1 MARLCI
7 TVLHADGSYDVAPAV
22 SAGPLLRLSLFG
34 QMRAV
39 EASGRSVLP
48 RSRKTRAVLAILA
61 LASPRPVLRSR
72 LTGLLWSQRAKEQA
86 RGSLRQSVHELQ
98 RALGQGTANLLHADR
113 NYLILFENG
122 LWVDVRVTAGATAT
136 DPQGLE
142 VFRPTLLDDLEGI
155 DPAFDRWLA
164 EQRQWVTQQALS
176 VAEAALRSE
185 RETEPRIAAAERL
198 LTIDRMYEPAWQAL
212 IRALLEQGD
221 HAAAQLAFERYS
233 SALLPVGRDPSP
245 ETAALIRGTPRAQL
259 SLPVV
264 TKSNN
269 VKQGISLCVL
279 PPRTLD
285 GSRQDGSLPGLA
297 EEITAAVSRFRWV
310 SCVAA
315 VPHEQRTE
323 TPLYDPDTDYLLDS
337 TLQRFGKRT
346 RIMLRLLD
354 LHTGGKVVWALHCD
368 REVDD
373 VLAVQSEI
381 AGKTAAQI
389 DPELLL
395 HEGKRR
401 MLREPGEATAFD
413 LTLRAIPAIYRLE
426 ASGFYAAGELL
437 SAAVAMEPGNVTAL
451 SWWVY
456 WHLLL
461 VGQAWAPDP
470 VEAMMHASELAE
482 RAVTLDPGDART
494 LTLVGHLRGFLHRRA
509 EEACALHERAISL
522 NPNLSLAWCF
532 SGLANCYLG
541 RHATAIEHIERARH
555 LSPHDPHAFFFDM
568 ALLMPYL
575 LQGHFEE
582 ALALGRRSIELNP
595 GFTSTYKGYLAT
607 LGHLGRDQEAA
618 RVLARLLTLEPR
630 FCVRSALERSPI
642 KRQADLDFYAEGLRR
657 GGLPES

>member
-1 MARLCI
+1 M
-7 TVLHADGSYDVAPAV
+7 
-22 SAGPLLRLSLFG
+22 
-34 QMRAV
+34 
-39 EASGRSVLP
+39 
-48 RSRKTRAVLAILA
+48 
-61 LASPRPVLRSR
+61 
-72 LTGLLWSQRAKEQA
+72 
-86 RGSLRQSVHELQ
+86 HELQ
-98 RALGQGTANLLHADR
+98 RALGQGSGNLLHADR
-113 NYLILFENG
+113 NHLILFENG
-122 LWVDVRVTAGATAT
+122 LWVDVRAMAGATAA

-142 VFRPTLLDDLEGI
+142 VFRPTLLDDLEGL
-155 DPAFDRWLA
+155 DPAFDSWLA
-164 EQRQWVTQQALS
+164 EQRQRMTQQALA
-176 VAEAALRSE
+176 VGEAVLRSE
-185 RETEPRIAAAERL
+185 QETEPRIAAAERL

-212 IRALLEQGD
+212 IRAHLEKENR
-221 HAAAQLAFERYS
+221 AAAQLAFDRYS
-233 SALLPVGRDPSP
+233 SALSHFGRAPSP
-245 ETAALIRGTPRAQL
+245 ETAALIRGTSP
-259 SLPVV
+259 SVV
-264 TKSNN
+264 TQPNN
-269 VKQGISLCVL
+269 VNEGIRLCVL
-279 PPRTLD
+279 PPRSLD

-315 VPHEQRTE
+315 VPHQRRTE
-323 TPLYDPDTDYLLDS
+323 APLYDLDTDYVLDS
-337 TLQRFGKRT
+337 TLQRCGKRT

-381 AGKTAAQI
+381 AGKAAAQI

-401 MLREPGEATAFD
+401 MLRKPGEATAFD

-437 SAAVAMEPGNVTAL
+437 SAAVAAEPSNVTAL
-451 SWWVY
+451 SWCVY

-461 VGQAWAPDP
+461 VGQAWARDP
-470 VEAMMHASELAE
+470 VEAMMRASELAE

-494 LTLVGHLRGFLHRRA
+494 LTLVGHLRGFFHRRA

-541 RHATAIEHIERARH
+541 RHATAIEQIERARH

-582 ALALGRRSIELNP
+582 ALTLGRRSIELNP

-642 KRQADLDFYAEGLRR
+642 TKQADLDFYAEGLRL

>member
-1 MARLCI
+1 LR
-7 TVLHADGSYDVAPAV
+7 V
-22 SAGPLLRLSLFG
+22 SLLG

-39 EASGRSVLP
+39 GASGHSVLP

-61 LASPRPVLRSR
+61 LASPRPVLRSK

-98 RALGQGTANLLHADR
+98 RALGQDTGTLLLADR
-113 NYLILFENG
+113 NHLILFENG
-122 LWVDVRVTAGATAT
+122 LWVDVRAAAGATAA

-142 VFRPTLLDDLEGI
+142 VFQPTLLDDLEGL
-155 DPAFDRWLA
+155 DPAFDSWLA
-164 EQRQWVTQQALS
+164 EQRQRVTQQALAD
-176 VAEAALRSE
+176 AEAVLRSE
-185 RETEPRIAAAERL
+185 LETEPRIAAAERL
-198 LTIDRMYEPAWQAL
+198 LIIDRMNEPAWQAL
-212 IRALLEQGD
+212 IRAHLEQGNR
-221 HAAAQLAFERYS
+221 AAAQLAFERYS
-233 SALLPVGRDPSP
+233 SALLHFGRAPSP
-245 ETAALIRGTPRAQL
+245 ETAALIRGAPRAQL
-259 SLPVV
+259 SPSVV
-264 TKSNN
+264 TQLNN
-269 VKQGISLCVL
+269 VNDGIRLCVL
-279 PPRTLD
+279 PPRSLD
-285 GSRQDGSLPGLA
+285 GSRQEGALPGLA

-315 VPHEQRTE
+315 VPHQRRTE
-323 TPLYDPDTDYLLDS
+323 MPLYDLDTDYLLDS
-337 TLQRFGKRT
+337 TLQSFGKRT
-346 RIMLRLLD
+346 RIILRLLD

-381 AGKTAAQI
+381 AGKAAAQI

-426 ASGFYAAGELL
+426 VSGFHAAGELL
-437 SAAVAMEPGNVTAL
+437 SAAMAVEPGNVTAL
-451 SWWVY
+451 SWYVY

-461 VGQAWAPDP
+461 VGQAWARDP
-470 VEAMMHASELAE
+470 VDAMMRASELAE
-482 RAVTLDPGDART
+482 RAVTLDPNDART
-494 LTLVGHLRGFLHRRA
+494 LTLVGHLRGFFHGRA

-541 RHATAIEHIERARH
+541 RHATAIEQIERARH

-568 ALLMPYL
+568 ALLMPYF
-575 LQGHFEE
+575 LQGLFEE

-595 GFTSTYKGYLAT
+595 GFTSAYKGYLAT

-630 FCVRSALERSPI
+630 FCVKSALERSPI
-642 KRQADLDFYAEGLRR
+642 KQQADLDFYAEGLRR
-657 GGLPES
+657 GGLPEN

>member
-1 MARLCI
+1 
-7 TVLHADGSYDVAPAV
+7 
-22 SAGPLLRLSLFG
+22 
-34 QMRAV
+34 MR
-39 EASGRSVLP
+39 S
-48 RSRKTRAVLAILA
+48 K
-61 LASPRPVLRSR
+61 

-98 RALGQGTANLLHADR
+98 RALGQDTGTLLLADR
-113 NYLILFENG
+113 NHLILFENG
-122 LWVDVRVTAGATAT
+122 LWVDVRAAAGATAA

-142 VFRPTLLDDLEGI
+142 VFQPTLLDDLEGL
-155 DPAFDRWLA
+155 DPAFDSWLA
-164 EQRQWVTQQALS
+164 EQRQRVTQQALAD
-176 VAEAALRSE
+176 AEAVLRSE
-185 RETEPRIAAAERL
+185 LETEPRIAAAERL
-198 LTIDRMYEPAWQAL
+198 LIIDRMNEPAWQAL
-212 IRALLEQGD
+212 IRAHLEQGNR
-221 HAAAQLAFERYS
+221 AAAQLAFERYS
-233 SALLPVGRDPSP
+233 SALLHFGRAPSP
-245 ETAALIRGTPRAQL
+245 ETAALIRGAPRAQL
-259 SLPVV
+259 SPSVV
-264 TKSNN
+264 TQLNN
-269 VKQGISLCVL
+269 VNDGIRLCVL
-279 PPRTLD
+279 PPRSLD
-285 GSRQDGSLPGLA
+285 GSRQEGALPGLA

-315 VPHEQRTE
+315 VPHQRRTE
-323 TPLYDPDTDYLLDS
+323 MPLYDLDTDYLLDS
-337 TLQRFGKRT
+337 TLQSFGKRT
-346 RIMLRLLD
+346 RIILRLLD

-381 AGKTAAQI
+381 AGKAAAQI

-426 ASGFYAAGELL
+426 VSGFHAAGELL
-437 SAAVAMEPGNVTAL
+437 SAAMAVEPGNVTAL
-451 SWWVY
+451 SWYVY

-461 VGQAWAPDP
+461 VGQAWARDP
-470 VEAMMHASELAE
+470 VDAMMRASELAE
-482 RAVTLDPGDART
+482 RAVTLDPNDART
-494 LTLVGHLRGFLHRRA
+494 LTLVGHLRGFFHGRA

-541 RHATAIEHIERARH
+541 RHATAIEQIERARH

-568 ALLMPYL
+568 ALLMPYF
-575 LQGHFEE
+575 LQGLFEE

-595 GFTSTYKGYLAT
+595 GFTSAYKGYLAT

-630 FCVRSALERSPI
+630 FCVKSALERSPI
-642 KRQADLDFYAEGLRR
+642 KQQADLDFYAEGLRR
-657 GGLPES
+657 GGLPEN

>member
-1 MARLCI
+1 MR
-7 TVLHADGSYDVAPAV
+7 V
-22 SAGPLLRLSLFG
+22 SLLG

-39 EASGRSVLP
+39 GASGHSVLP

-61 LASPRPVLRSR
+61 LASPRPVLRSK

-98 RALGQGTANLLHADR
+98 RALGQDTGTLLLADR
-113 NYLILFENG
+113 NHLILFENG
-122 LWVDVRVTAGATAT
+122 LWVDVRAAAGATAA

-142 VFRPTLLDDLEGI
+142 VFQPTLLDDLEGL
-155 DPAFDRWLA
+155 DPAFDSWLA
-164 EQRQWVTQQALS
+164 EQRQRVTQQALAD
-176 VAEAALRSE
+176 AEAVLRSE
-185 RETEPRIAAAERL
+185 LETEPRIAAAERL
-198 LTIDRMYEPAWQAL
+198 LIIDRMNEPAWQAL
-212 IRALLEQGD
+212 IRAHLEQGNR
-221 HAAAQLAFERYS
+221 AAAQLAFERYS
-233 SALLPVGRDPSP
+233 SALLHFGRAPSP
-245 ETAALIRGTPRAQL
+245 ETAALIRGAPRAQL
-259 SLPVV
+259 SPSVV
-264 TKSNN
+264 TQLNN
-269 VKQGISLCVL
+269 VNDGIRLCVL
-279 PPRTLD
+279 PPRSLD
-285 GSRQDGSLPGLA
+285 GSRQEGALPGLA

-315 VPHEQRTE
+315 VPHQRRTE
-323 TPLYDPDTDYLLDS
+323 MPLYDLDTDYLLDS
-337 TLQRFGKRT
+337 TLQSFGKRT
-346 RIMLRLLD
+346 RIILRLLD

-381 AGKTAAQI
+381 AGKAAAQI

-426 ASGFYAAGELL
+426 VSGFHAAGELL
-437 SAAVAMEPGNVTAL
+437 SAAMAVEPGNVTAL
-451 SWWVY
+451 SWYVY

-461 VGQAWAPDP
+461 VGQAWARDP
-470 VEAMMHASELAE
+470 VDAMMRASELAE
-482 RAVTLDPGDART
+482 RAVTLDPNDART
-494 LTLVGHLRGFLHRRA
+494 LTLVGHLRGFFHGRA

-541 RHATAIEHIERARH
+541 RHATAIEQIERARH

-568 ALLMPYL
+568 ALLMPYF
-575 LQGHFEE
+575 LQGLFEE

-595 GFTSTYKGYLAT
+595 GFTSAYKGYLAT

-630 FCVRSALERSPI
+630 FCVKSALERSPI
-642 KRQADLDFYAEGLRR
+642 KQQADLDFYAEGLRR
-657 GGLPES
+657 GGLPEN

>member
-1 MARLCI
+1 
-7 TVLHADGSYDVAPAV
+7 
-22 SAGPLLRLSLFG
+22 
-34 QMRAV
+34 MRAV
-39 EASGRSVLP
+39 GASGRCVLP

-61 LASPRPVLRSR
+61 LASPKPVLRSK

-98 RALGQGTANLLHADR
+98 RALGHDTQALLHADR
-113 NYLILFENG
+113 NSLILLEDG
-122 LWVDVRVTAGATAT
+122 LWLDVRVTAGATAV

-142 VFRPTLLDDLEGI
+142 VFRPSLLDDLEGL
-155 DPAFDRWLA
+155 DPAFDSWLA
-164 EQRQWVTQQALS
+164 EQRQRVAQHALS
-176 VAEAALRSE
+176 VAEEVLRSE

-198 LTIDRMYEPAWQAL
+198 LAIDRMHEPAWQAL
-212 IRALLEQGD
+212 IRAQLEQGD
-221 HAAAQLAFERYS
+221 RAAAQLAFGRYS
-233 SALLPVGRDPSP
+233 SALLHVGRAPSP
-245 ETAALIRGTPRAQL
+245 ETAALIRGTPYTRL
-259 SLPVV
+259 SPPVV
-264 TKSNN
+264 TKIDHVNDG
-269 VKQGISLCVL
+269 VRLCVL
-279 PPRTLD
+279 PSRSLE

-315 VPHEQRTE
+315 VPQRRRSE
-323 TPLYDPDTDYLLDS
+323 TPLSDLDADYLLDS

-346 RIMLRLLD
+346 RIILRLLD
-354 LHTGGKVVWALHCD
+354 LHTGGKVIWALHCD

-381 AGKTAAQI
+381 AGKAAAQI

-401 MLREPGEATAFD
+401 MLREPGEASAFD

-426 ASGFYAAGELL
+426 ASGFFAAGELL
-437 SAAVAMEPGNVTAL
+437 SAAVAMDPGNVTAL
-451 SWWVY
+451 SWCVY

-461 VGQAWAPDP
+461 VGQAWARDP

-482 RAVTLDPGDART
+482 RAVTLDPSDART

-522 NPNLSLAWCF
+522 NPNLSLAWCL

-541 RHATAIEHIERARH
+541 RHATAIEQIERARH
-555 LSPHDPHAFFFDM
+555 LSPYDPHAFFFDM
-568 ALLMPYL
+568 ALLMPHL

-618 RVLARLLTLEPR
+618 RVLARLLMLEPR

-642 KRQADLDFYAEGLRR
+642 KQQADLDFYAEGLRR

>member
-1 MARLCI
+1 
-7 TVLHADGSYDVAPAV
+7 V
-22 SAGPLLRLSLFG
+22 SLLGP
-34 QMRAV
+34 MRAV
-39 EASGRSVLP
+39 GASGHSVLP

-61 LASPRPVLRSR
+61 LASPRPVLRSK

-98 RALGQGTANLLHADR
+98 RALGQDTGTLLLADR
-113 NYLILFENG
+113 NHLILFENG
-122 LWVDVRVTAGATAT
+122 LWVDVRAAAGATAA

-142 VFRPTLLDDLEGI
+142 VFQPTLLDDLEGL
-155 DPAFDRWLA
+155 DPAFDSWLA
-164 EQRQWVTQQALS
+164 EQRQRVTQQALAD
-176 VAEAALRSE
+176 AEAVLRSE
-185 RETEPRIAAAERL
+185 LETEPRIAAAERL
-198 LTIDRMYEPAWQAL
+198 LIIDRMNEPAWQAL
-212 IRALLEQGD
+212 IRAHLEQGNR
-221 HAAAQLAFERYS
+221 AAAQLAFERYS
-233 SALLPVGRDPSP
+233 SALLHFGRAPSP
-245 ETAALIRGTPRAQL
+245 ETAALIRGAPRAQL
-259 SLPVV
+259 SPSVV
-264 TKSNN
+264 TQLNN
-269 VKQGISLCVL
+269 VNDGIRLCVL
-279 PPRTLD
+279 PPRSLD
-285 GSRQDGSLPGLA
+285 GSRQEGALPGLA

-315 VPHEQRTE
+315 VPHQRRTE
-323 TPLYDPDTDYLLDS
+323 TPLYDLDTDYLLDS
-337 TLQRFGKRT
+337 TLQSFGKRT
-346 RIMLRLLD
+346 RIILRLLD

-381 AGKTAAQI
+381 AGKAAAQI

-426 ASGFYAAGELL
+426 VSGFHAAGELL
-437 SAAVAMEPGNVTAL
+437 SAAMAVEPGNVTAL
-451 SWWVY
+451 SWYVY

-461 VGQAWAPDP
+461 VGQAWARDP
-470 VEAMMHASELAE
+470 VDAMMRASELAE
-482 RAVTLDPGDART
+482 RAVTLDPNDART
-494 LTLVGHLRGFLHRRA
+494 LTLVGHLRGFFHGRA

-541 RHATAIEHIERARH
+541 RHATAIEQIERARH

-568 ALLMPYL
+568 ALLMPYF
-575 LQGHFEE
+575 LQGLFEE

-595 GFTSTYKGYLAT
+595 GFTSAYKGYLAT

-630 FCVRSALERSPI
+630 FCVKSALERSPI
-642 KRQADLDFYAEGLRR
+642 KQQADLDFYAEGLRR
-657 GGLPES
+657 GGLPEN

>member
-1 MARLCI
+1 M
-7 TVLHADGSYDVAPAV
+7 S
-22 SAGPLLRLSLFG
+22 LLG

-39 EASGRSVLP
+39 GASGHSVLP

-61 LASPRPVLRSR
+61 LASPRPVLRSK

-98 RALGQGTANLLHADR
+98 RALGQDTGTLLLADR
-113 NYLILFENG
+113 NHLILFENG
-122 LWVDVRVTAGATAT
+122 LWVDVRAAAGATAA

-142 VFRPTLLDDLEGI
+142 VFQPTLLDDLEGL
-155 DPAFDRWLA
+155 DPAFDSWLA
-164 EQRQWVTQQALS
+164 EQRQRVTQQALAD
-176 VAEAALRSE
+176 AEAVLRSE
-185 RETEPRIAAAERL
+185 LETEPRIAAAERL
-198 LTIDRMYEPAWQAL
+198 LIIDRMNEPAWQAL
-212 IRALLEQGD
+212 IRAHLEQGNR
-221 HAAAQLAFERYS
+221 AAAQLAFERYS
-233 SALLPVGRDPSP
+233 SALLHFGRAPSP
-245 ETAALIRGTPRAQL
+245 ETAALIRGAPRAQL
-259 SLPVV
+259 SPSVV
-264 TKSNN
+264 TQLNN
-269 VKQGISLCVL
+269 VNDGIRLCVL
-279 PPRTLD
+279 PPRSLD
-285 GSRQDGSLPGLA
+285 GSRQEGALPGLA

-315 VPHEQRTE
+315 VPHQRRTE
-323 TPLYDPDTDYLLDS
+323 MPLYDLDTDYLLDS
-337 TLQRFGKRT
+337 TLQSFGKRT
-346 RIMLRLLD
+346 RIILRLLD

-381 AGKTAAQI
+381 AGKAAAQI

-426 ASGFYAAGELL
+426 VSGFHAAGELL
-437 SAAVAMEPGNVTAL
+437 SAAMAVEPGNVTAL
-451 SWWVY
+451 SWYVY

-461 VGQAWAPDP
+461 VGQAWARDP
-470 VEAMMHASELAE
+470 VDAMMRASELAE
-482 RAVTLDPGDART
+482 RAVTLDPNDART
-494 LTLVGHLRGFLHRRA
+494 LTLVGHLRGFFHGRA

-541 RHATAIEHIERARH
+541 RHATAIEQIERARH

-568 ALLMPYL
+568 ALLMPYF
-575 LQGHFEE
+575 LQGLFEE

-595 GFTSTYKGYLAT
+595 GFTSAYKGYLAT

-630 FCVRSALERSPI
+630 FCVKSALERSPI
-642 KRQADLDFYAEGLRR
+642 KQQADLDFYAEGLRR
-657 GGLPES
+657 GGLPEN